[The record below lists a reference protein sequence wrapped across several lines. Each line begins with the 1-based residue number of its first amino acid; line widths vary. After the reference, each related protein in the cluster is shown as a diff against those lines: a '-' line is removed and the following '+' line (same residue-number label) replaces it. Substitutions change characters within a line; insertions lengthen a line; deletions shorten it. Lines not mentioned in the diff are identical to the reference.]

1 MVCVLAS
8 IVLMTVDRKMDYLET
23 VRSHL
28 SSVIYPIQY
37 MVHLPVKV
45 GDWMTESLDARQGLL
60 DENSKL
66 KAQNLLLKTHTH
78 KYQSLVLE
86 NERLR
91 GLIESPIRQGE
102 RVLVA
107 DFMAVEQDST
117 TRKFVLNK
125 GSKQGVYIGQ
135 PIVDS
140 SGVMGQVVHVSSSSS
155 TGMMVTDNEHGIPVE
170 VIRSGIRAIA
180 TGESLSREMRLDYV
194 PPESDVREGDLLVS
208 SGLGGHFPK
217 GYPVGKVSQVYL
229 HPGDNFMMIKVKPVA
244 NLAKARE
251 VLLVW
256 PGMSDLEAEM
266 NPGEMVAR

>member
-1 MVCVLAS
+1 
-8 IVLMTVDRKMDYLET
+8 MDHLEI

-28 SSVIYPIQY
+28 STVIYPIQY
-37 MVHLPVKV
+37 MVNLPVKV
-45 GDWMTESLDARQGLL
+45 GDWMSESFDARQSLL
-60 DENSKL
+60 SENKKL

-86 NERLR
+86 NQRLR

-125 GSKQGVYIGQ
+125 GSKHGVYIGQ

-140 SGVMGQVVHVSSSSS
+140 SGVVGQVVHVGSSSS
-155 TGMMVTDNEHGIPVE
+155 TGMMVTDSEHGIPVE
-170 VIRSGIRAIA
+170 VIRNGIRAIA
-180 TGESLSREMRLDYV
+180 SGESLSREMRLDYV
-194 PPESDVREGDLLVS
+194 PPESDIKEGDLLVS

-217 GYPVGKVSQVYL
+217 GYPVGKVSVVML
-229 HPGDNFMMIKVKPVA
+229 HPGDSFMVIKVKPVA

-256 PGMSDLEAEM
+256 PGISDIEAEM
-266 NPGEMVAR
+266 NPGKVVTR

>member
-1 MVCVLAS
+1 
-8 IVLMTVDRKMDYLET
+8 MTVDRKMDYLET

-37 MVHLPVKV
+37 LVNLPLKA
-45 GDWMTESLDARQGLL
+45 GSWMSESLDTRQNLL
-60 DENSKL
+60 GENSKL

-86 NERLR
+86 NQRLR

-107 DFMAVEQDST
+107 DLMAVEQDNS

-125 GSKQGVYIGQ
+125 GSKNGVFLGQ

-140 SGVMGQVVHVSSSSS
+140 HGVMGQIVHVGQSSS
-155 TGMMVTDNEHGIPVE
+155 TGMMLTGSEHAIPVE

-180 TGESLSREMRLDYV
+180 TGEGASKKMRLDYV
-194 PPESDVREGDLLVS
+194 PPESDVKEGDLLVS

-217 GYPVGKVSQVYL
+217 GYPVGTVSEVTL
-229 HPGDNFMMIKVKPVA
+229 HPGDNFMMIKVQPVA
-244 NLAKARE
+244 HLNKARE

-256 PGMSDLEAEM
+256 PGITDVDADG
-266 NPGEMVAR
+266 NVVVR